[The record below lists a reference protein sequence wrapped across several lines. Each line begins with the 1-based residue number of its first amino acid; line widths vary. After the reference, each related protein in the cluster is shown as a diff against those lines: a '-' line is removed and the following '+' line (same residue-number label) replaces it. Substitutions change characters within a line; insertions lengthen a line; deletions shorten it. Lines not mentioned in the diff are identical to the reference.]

1 MIARA
6 ATITS
11 ELPLGGRF
19 QILAL
24 SGGGFRGLYT
34 AKIVADMEEAS
45 GRPFAS
51 HFDLIAGTS
60 VGGILALALALEIPA
75 ARIVTLFEKNGAKIF
90 RKRWSLWGVFR
101 APYSSDGLRTLL
113 EAEDLFGSQ
122 LLGACKHPL
131 IIPSINY
138 STGEGVLFKTSH
150 HPDLRWDHRV
160 PLVDVALATSAAP
173 AFFPRHRHAN
183 SQYVDGGL
191 FANAPGTLALHEAT
205 QFFGRTDDNVHLM
218 SIGTMSSRF
227 TVDARRRP
235 TGGHLDWGGGNVA
248 NAPKRLFGL
257 AISVQETVTYHM
269 LTHRLRERYVHID
282 DDNSDERSRSVALDK
297 TDSAAQQVL
306 LGTAEQ
312 RAKHCISDPRV
323 REFMHHTAPN
333 PTFFNSPRRPGEPC

>member
-1 MIARA
+1 MIAPA
-6 ATITS
+6 DTITTQR
-11 ELPLGGRF
+11 PLGRPF

-34 AKIVADMEEAS
+34 AKIVADLEEAS
-45 GRPFAS
+45 GKPFAS

-75 ARIVTLFEKNGAKIF
+75 ARIVDLFEKNGAKIF
-90 RKRWSLWGVFR
+90 CKRWSLLGIFR
-101 APYSSDGLRTLL
+101 APYSSDGLRALL
-113 EAEDLFGSQ
+113 AAEDLFGRQ
-122 LLGACKHPL
+122 LLGACKHPV

-138 STGEGVLFKTSH
+138 STGEGVLFKTAH
-150 HPDLRWDHRV
+150 HPDLRRDHRV

-173 AFFPRHRHAN
+173 AFFPRHRYAN

-205 QFFGRTDDNVHLM
+205 QFFARTDENVHLM

-257 AISVQETVTYHM
+257 AISVQETLSYNM
-269 LTHRLRERYVHID
+269 LAHRLRERYVHID
-282 DDNSDERSRSVALDK
+282 DDNSDERARAVALDK
-297 TDSAAQQVL
+297 TDAAARQVL

-312 RAKHCISDPRV
+312 RSKRCISDARV
-323 REFMHHTAPN
+323 REFMQHTAPN
-333 PTFFNSPRRPGEPC
+333 PTFFHQSQTTG